1 MIADLDESIRQLLV
15 AEIPVK
21 NGEIGISF
29 DLPKREW
36 SSRLSRPTV
45 NLFMYD
51 LRENVVLRQHQWE
64 RMAEIRPGDNQAH
77 LKRTPFRVDCFY
89 MLTTWAAEAEDEH
102 RLLSRC
108 MMVLFRFPIIPQER
122 LVGLLQKQPYEI
134 QARLASHDKLTNPA
148 EVWSS
153 LDNEM
158 HPSIPFIVTVSLDP
172 WTEVTGPIV
181 RTLTMR
187 TGQTLTLPR
196 REMLVEDPNRHEFIY
211 FGGTIRSK
219 KAPQDPIPGLQVAV
233 KGTGLFTTTDENGQ
247 YALGSLPPGEYSL
260 VVWTGEGKTIE
271 KKISLPPGRE
281 PFDLEL

>member
-15 AEIPVK
+15 NEIPIK

-36 SSRLSRPTV
+36 SSRLSRPTI

-51 LRENVVLRQHQWE
+51 LRENVALRQHQWE
-64 RMAEIRPGDNQAH
+64 RMPDAVPGENQAR
-77 LKRTPFRVDCFY
+77 LKRTPFRVDCYY
-89 MLTTWAAEAEDEH
+89 MLTCWAAEAEDEH
-102 RLLSRC
+102 RLLSRS
-108 MMVLFRFPIIPQER
+108 MMVLFRFPVIPQDK
-122 LVGLLQKQPYEI
+122 LVGLLKAQPFDI

-158 HPSIPFIVTVSLDP
+158 RPSIPFIVTVSIDP
-172 WTEVTGPIV
+172 WVEVSGPVV

-196 REMLVEDPNRHEFIY
+196 EESLVPDINAHEFVF
-211 FGGTIRSK
+211 FGGTVRQK
-219 KAPQDPIPGLQVAV
+219 RNKAPVAGSQVAI
-233 KGTGLFTTTDENGQ
+233 KGTGLFTTTDTEGR
-247 YALGSLPPGEYSL
+247 YTLGSVPPGEYVL
-260 VVWTGEGKTIE
+260 VAWLEDGKPVE
-271 KKISLPPGRE
+271 KKITLPPGSE
-281 PFDLEL
+281 TLDLEV

>member
-1 MIADLDESIRQLLV
+1 MISDLDESIRQLLIT
-15 AEIPVK
+15 EIPVK

-51 LRENVVLRQHQWE
+51 LRENVVLRQNQWE
-64 RMAEIRPGDNQAH
+64 RIPEGSPGENRAH
-77 LKRTPFRVDCFY
+77 LKRTPFRVDCHY
-89 MLTTWAAEAEDEH
+89 MLTCWAAEAEDEH

-108 MMVLFRFPIIPQER
+108 MMVLFRFPIIPQEK
-122 LVGLLQKQPYEI
+122 LVGLLKNQPFDL
-134 QARLASHDKLTNPA
+134 QSRLASHDKLTNPA

-158 HPSIPFIVTVSLDP
+158 RPSIPFIVTISIDP
-172 WTEVTGPIV
+172 WTEITGPIV

-196 REMLVEDPNRHEFIY
+196 LETLIPDQNRHEFIY
-211 FGGTIRSK
+211 FGGTVRQKHGNQTPLAGI
-219 KAPQDPIPGLQVAV
+219 QVAI
-233 KGTGLFTTTDENGQ
+233 KGTGLFTTTDQNGQ
-247 YALGSLPPGEYSL
+247 FSLGSLPPGEYIL
-260 VVWTGEGKTIE
+260 VAWPKDGNPVE
-271 KKISLPPGRE
+271 KKIKLPPGKE
-281 PFDLEL
+281 VLDMDI